1 MVDEHNLKYEPIPV
15 FTRTEVEVA
24 IQRDDPQELL
34 YAVLSAALHAEDQEW
49 AQDVCLR
56 LAFHPHS
63 NVRGNAILGF
73 GHIARVHRYLDRARV
88 QPIIERA
95 LNDPDE
101 YVRGMQWML
110 SMTSSI
116 FCAGGFSPTLC
127 S

>member
-101 YVRGMQWML
+101 YVRGHAVDAVDDIEHFLRWRL
-110 SMTSSI
+110 
-116 FCAGGFSPTLC
+116 
-127 S
+127 